1 MNLEELKKKMDEEH
15 YIYDDTLSTVLY
27 VALQLGRPLLI
38 EGAAGVGKTEVAKVM
53 AAALDRELVRLQC
66 YEGLDESK
74 ALYEWNYQKQ
84 LLSIQVNM
92 NAQDREALTRSLFS
106 DEYLLERPL
115 LKSIRSEKPVVL
127 LIDEIDKADEEFEA
141 FLLELLSEMQVTIP
155 EVGTIRANSVPFVVL
170 TSNRARPLS
179 EALRRRCAYLY
190 IEYPDMEKEL
200 AILRAKLPHVDDRL
214 CAQVAL
220 AVQKLR
226 SNEVILKKPSIAETL
241 DWAAAL
247 DALGIRELTPDALR
261 KTAGFVLKNNEDMA
275 ALARQTADKLD
286 AMGIKF
292 KVVNVVDL
300 VKLQSAKENNEALSD
315 EEFAELFTE
324 DKPVLFAYHS
334 YARDVRGLIYDRP
347 NHDNFNVHGYEEQ
360 GSTTTPYDMVRV
372 NNIDRYELQAE
383 ALRMID
389 ADKYADKI
397 NELEA
402 FRQEA
407 FQFAVDNGY
416 DHPDYTDWV
425 YSGVNTNKQG
435 AVSATAATAG
445 DNE

>member
-1 MNLEELKKKMDEEH
+1 MTFEELKQKMDEAH
-15 YIYDDTLSTVLY
+15 YIYDETLATVLY
-27 VALQLGRPLLI
+27 VSLSLGRPLLI
-38 EGAAGVGKTEVAKVM
+38 EGAAGVGKTEIAKVM
-53 AAALDRELVRLQC
+53 AHALDRDLVRMQC

-92 NAQDREALTRSLFS
+92 NTQDKDALTKSLFS

-115 LKSIRSEKPVVL
+115 LQSIRSEKPVVL

-141 FLLELLSEMQVTIP
+141 FLLELLSEMQVSIP
-155 EVGTIRANSVPFVVL
+155 EVGTVKAKSIPFAVL

-226 SNEVILKKPSIAETL
+226 SSESILKKPSIAETL

-261 KTAGFVLKNNEDMA
+261 QTAGFVLKNHEDIA
-275 ALARQTADKLD
+275 SIEEETAD
-286 AMGIKF
+286 ACAGCGG
-292 KVVNVVDL
+292 
-300 VKLQSAKENNEALSD
+300 
-315 EEFAELFTE
+315 
-324 DKPVLFAYHS
+324 H
-334 YARDVRGLIYDRP
+334 
-347 NHDNFNVHGYEEQ
+347 HHG
-360 GSTTTPYDMVRV
+360 
-372 NNIDRYELQAE
+372 
-383 ALRMID
+383 
-389 ADKYADKI
+389 
-397 NELEA
+397 
-402 FRQEA
+402 
-407 FQFAVDNGY
+407 
-416 DHPDYTDWV
+416 
-425 YSGVNTNKQG
+425 
-435 AVSATAATAG
+435 
-445 DNE
+445 

>member
-1 MNLEELKKKMDEEH
+1 MKLELLKEKMDQAH
-15 YIYDDTLSTVLY
+15 YIYDDTLAVTLA

-53 AAALDRELVRLQC
+53 AQALDRDLVRLQC

-92 NAQDREALTRSLFS
+92 ADQDKDQLTKSLFS

-141 FLLELLSEMQVTIP
+141 FLLEILSDLQVSIPEIGTIP
-155 EVGTIRANSVPFVVL
+155 AKSVPFVVL

-190 IEYPDMEKEL
+190 IQYPDLEKEL

-214 CAQVAL
+214 AGQVAV

-226 SNEVILKKPSIAETL
+226 ASDSILKKPSIAETL

-247 DALGIRELTPDALR
+247 DALGIRELTPDAMR
-261 KTAGFVLKNNEDMA
+261 QTAGFVLKNNED
-275 ALARQTADKLD
+275 LSVLD
-286 AMGIKF
+286 
-292 KVVNVVDL
+292 
-300 VKLQSAKENNEALSD
+300 
-315 EEFAELFTE
+315 ELDDQPE
-324 DKPVLFAYHS
+324 QPCSCGHH
-334 YARDVRGLIYDRP
+334 
-347 NHDNFNVHGYEEQ
+347 HDHHCGGHHHG
-360 GSTTTPYDMVRV
+360 
-372 NNIDRYELQAE
+372 
-383 ALRMID
+383 
-389 ADKYADKI
+389 
-397 NELEA
+397 
-402 FRQEA
+402 
-407 FQFAVDNGY
+407 
-416 DHPDYTDWV
+416 
-425 YSGVNTNKQG
+425 
-435 AVSATAATAG
+435 
-445 DNE
+445 

>member
-1 MNLEELKKKMDEEH
+1 MLFKSLCNNITEIKITLIYIMDKKDFSIIIDRNINEVTAMNLELLKQKMDENN
-15 YIYDDTLSTVLY
+15 YVYDDTLATVLA

-38 EGAAGVGKTEVAKVM
+38 EGAAGVGKTEIAKVM
-53 AAALDRELVRLQC
+53 ASALDRDLVRLQC

-84 LLSIQVNM
+84 LLAIQVNM
-92 NAQDREALTRSLFS
+92 GNKSNDELTRDLFS

-155 EVGTIRANSVPFVVL
+155 EVGTIRAKSVPFVVL

-190 IEYPDMEKEL
+190 IQYPDMEKEL

-220 AVQKLR
+220 SVQKLR
-226 SNEVILKKPSIAETL
+226 SSEAILKKPSIAETL

-261 KTAGFVLKNNEDMA
+261 QTAGFILKNSEDIA
-275 ALARQTADKLD
+275 VLEQTQ
-286 AMGIKF
+286 I
-292 KVVNVVDL
+292 
-300 VKLQSAKENNEALSD
+300 
-315 EEFAELFTE
+315 
-324 DKPVLFAYHS
+324 
-334 YARDVRGLIYDRP
+334 
-347 NHDNFNVHGYEEQ
+347 HDHHHCG
-360 GSTTTPYDMVRV
+360 GHCHD
-372 NNIDRYELQAE
+372 
-383 ALRMID
+383 
-389 ADKYADKI
+389 
-397 NELEA
+397 
-402 FRQEA
+402 
-407 FQFAVDNGY
+407 
-416 DHPDYTDWV
+416 
-425 YSGVNTNKQG
+425 
-435 AVSATAATAG
+435 
-445 DNE
+445 